1 MPDEISTASEIKNPP
16 EPAPVPV
23 DTPVVKAE
31 GEFTLEKIDEDNVR
45 KITSHPDVSV
55 VNIPAMKTAK
65 ADLEKT
71 IETLQAQL
79 DQINEVL
86 GEYAK
91 LK

>member
-1 MPDEISTASEIKNPP
+1 MPEETSTSSEINNPP
-16 EPAPVPV
+16 QPAPMPV
-23 DTPVVKAE
+23 DTPVEKAE
-31 GEFTLEKIDEDNVR
+31 GEFTLEKIDDDNVR
-45 KITSHPDVSV
+45 KITSHPDVSI
-55 VNIPAMKTAK
+55 VNIPSMKLAK

-71 IETLQAQL
+71 IETLQKQL

>member
-1 MPDEISTASEIKNPP
+1 MPDETSTASEINNPP
-16 EPAPVPV
+16 QPAPMPV

-31 GEFTLEKIDEDNVR
+31 GEFTLEKIDDDNVR
-45 KITSHPDVSV
+45 KITSHPDVSI

>member
-1 MPDEISTASEIKNPP
+1 M
-16 EPAPVPV
+16 PV
-23 DTPVVKAE
+23 DTPIVKAE
-31 GEFTLEKIDEDNVR
+31 GEFTLEKIDDENVR
-45 KITSHPDVSV
+45 KITSHPDVSI
-55 VNIPAMKTAK
+55 VNIPSMKTAK

>member
-1 MPDEISTASEIKNPP
+1 MPEEISTESEIKNPP

-31 GEFTLEKIDEDNVR
+31 GEFTLEKIDDDNV
-45 KITSHPDVSV
+45 KKFTSHPDVSI
-55 VNIPAMKTAK
+55 VNIPSMKLAK

-71 IETLQAQL
+71 IETLQKQL